1 MSQGLLSAY
10 PVTDMAEHEAADR
23 PDDES
28 DGKCRER
35 QQRAGKRTLIR
46 EERMVEDEA
55 CRGRVQEEVV
65 PLDGGSDE
73 AGQQGGANP
82 RIGSVIDGWRNMTG
96 RKVGQ

>member
-1 MSQGLLSAY
+1 REGLLSAY

-28 DGKCRER
+28 DGECCDRT
-35 QQRAGKRTLIR
+35 QHSDQRTLIR

-73 AGQQGGANP
+73 AGRHGGWNTP
-82 RIGSVIDGWRNMTG
+82 IGSVIDGWRNITG
-96 RKVGQ
+96 GKVGQ